1 MRPTRI
7 YVHGI
12 GVVSPAGWG
21 LEAFRG
27 VLDGGRT
34 VEPVVLAHPDGKPRR
49 ARRVPVPTTRPPWM
63 GHPRMRRSSVISQFA
78 MAASLEALGFGQTI
92 REFGGLGILASMM
105 GGSVLYSGRF
115 FGEVRSDPA
124 TASPLLFPETVFNAP
139 ASHLA
144 AAFQTRARNDTLV
157 GDESGFLNCLGQAA
171 HWLEDG
177 RLEACLVVASE
188 ELDWTN
194 AGAVGEFPGTAIPA
208 EGAAA
213 LLLKREPS
221 PVELTG
227 ISSPFPSIGRGPTAS
242 DLQALHR
249 ELAPGLDAHP
259 FEMGYRIP
267 EHRSMLE
274 ERFGQGLAVVGGW
287 ACVAAVDALLAQ
299 RAASSV
305 VVVAGSNHQTLG
317 CSFQAPSPPPET
329 PVEQVH
335 SEACFAASP
344 RTPGVLRSVP

>member
-1 MRPTRI
+1 
-7 YVHGI
+7 
-12 GVVSPAGWG
+12 
-21 LEAFRG
+21 
-27 VLDGGRT
+27 
-34 VEPVVLAHPDGKPRR
+34 
-49 ARRVPVPTTRPPWM
+49 
-63 GHPRMRRSSVISQFA
+63 MRRSSVISQFA

-92 REFGGLGILASMM
+92 REFRGLGILASMM

-115 FGEVRSDPA
+115 FGEVRSDPS

-139 ASHLA
+139 SSHLA

-188 ELDWTN
+188 ELGWTN
-194 AGAVGEFPGTAIPA
+194 AGAVGDFPGNLIPA

-213 LLLKREPS
+213 LLLRREPA

-227 ISSPFPSIGRGPTAS
+227 ISSPVPCVLKGPTPAA
-242 DLQALHR
+242 LQVLHR
-249 ELAPGLDAHP
+249 ELAPGFDEAP
-259 FEMGYRIP
+259 FEVGYRIP
-267 EHRSMLE
+267 GRRSALE
-274 ERFGQGLAVVGGW
+274 ERFGQGLAAVGGW
-287 ACVAAVDALLAQ
+287 ACVAAVDALMRQ
-299 RAASSV
+299 RAMSSV
-305 VVVAGSNHQTLG
+305 AVVAGSNHQTLG
-317 CSFQAPSPPPET
+317 CSFRVSSPPPET
-329 PVEQVH
+329 PVEPVH